1 VKADDSSVLT
11 QTSTTKV
18 GDTNVAVRE
27 SPTGHQYILGADD
40 SEHQRLITQC
50 EIHRPEA
57 ERLFERLEISLG
69 QRVLDV
75 GCGPLGV
82 LDLLSARVGPTG
94 EVVGLDNEPRM
105 IEFAEHNL
113 AQRGLTNVKLVQGDA
128 VSTRLPADYFDLAHE
143 RLVLV
148 NVPAPHD
155 VVAEMIRVVRPGGW
169 IAVQNADFAGWI
181 CEPAHPAWTV
191 LYNAL
196 IAAWQAAGLDPFIGR
211 RMPALLRDAGLTDI
225 SLDAHAHIWHS
236 SDPYQRLLL
245 TFIDIFRDRIISGG
259 FLTADQLDR
268 LTTELDQHLAQP
280 ETFVV
285 YLLFFQAWGR
295 KPA

>member
-1 VKADDSSVLT
+1 
-11 QTSTTKV
+11 
-18 GDTNVAVRE
+18 VAVRE
-27 SPTGHQYILGADD
+27 PPTGHQYILGADD
-40 SEHQRLITQC
+40 GEHQRLIAQC

-94 EVVGLDNEPRM
+94 EVVGLDNELRM
-105 IEFAEHNL
+105 IEFAERNL
-113 AQRGLTNVKLVQGDA
+113 AQRGLTNVKLVHGDA

-196 IAAWQAAGLDPFIGR
+196 ITAWQAAGLDPFIGR

-225 SLDAHAHIWHS
+225 SLDVHAHIWRS

-245 TFIDIFRDRIISGG
+245 TFINIFRHRIISGG

-268 LTTELDQHLAQP
+268 LTTELDQHLSQP
-280 ETFVV
+280 ETFVI

>member
-1 VKADDSSVLT
+1 VKAGDSSVLS
-11 QTSTTKV
+11 QTTTKT
-18 GDTNVAVRE
+18 GDTSVAMSE
-27 SPTGHQYILGADD
+27 PPTGHQYVLGADD
-40 SEHQRLITQC
+40 SEHQRLLAQC

-57 ERLFERLEISLG
+57 QRLFERLEIGAG

-113 AQRGLTNVKLVQGDA
+113 AQRGLTNVKLVHGDA
-128 VSTRLPADYFDLAHE
+128 VSTTLPADYFDLAHE

-191 LYNAL
+191 LYDAL

-225 SLDAHAHIWHS
+225 SLDAHAHIWRS

-245 TFIDIFRDRIISGG
+245 TFTNIFRNRIINGG

-268 LTTELDQHLAQP
+268 LTTELAQHLAQP
-280 ETFVV
+280 DTFVI